1 MTTFVLAAARS
12 ILAPSQPMDGG
23 IAGGAGSG
31 GTLGSRSNLEKVYMN
46 PRSRQLAAFSLDG
59 LPGY

>member
-1 MTTFVLAAARS
+1 MVVL
-12 ILAPSQPMDGG
+12 LEVLGVVG
-23 IAGGAGSG
+23 HLEAGAIVV
-31 GTLGSRSNLEKVYMN
+31 EKVYMN